1 MIEKRKLAVGLAGAL
16 LLCGAGIESATAGEL
31 ERALDYRQ
39 GVMNVFN
46 WNMKSMGDMMKGKKP
61 YDPAV
66 FARRVDD
73 LAKAASLDLLAGFP
87 PDSDQGETDA
97 RPDIWFDFEDF
108 SQKLTDLRDASQVLR
123 KAVASGDKA
132 AIDDAL
138 GKTGK
143 RCKACHESY
152 KD

>member
-1 MIEKRKLAVGLAGAL
+1 MVEKRKLAAGLVGAL
-16 LLCGAGIESATAGEL
+16 LLYGAGGESATAGEL

-46 WNMKSMGDMMKGKKP
+46 WNMKSMSDMMKGKKP
-61 YDPAV
+61 FDSAV
-66 FARRVDD
+66 FARRADD

-108 SQKLTDLRDASQVLR
+108 SQKLVDLREASQALS

-132 AIDDAL
+132 AIGDAL

-143 RCKACHESY
+143 RCKACHENY
-152 KD
+152 KE

>member
-1 MIEKRKLAVGLAGAL
+1 M
-16 LLCGAGIESATAGEL
+16 AGEL

-46 WNMKSMGDMMKGKKP
+46 WNMKSMGAMIKGKRP
-61 YDPAV
+61 FDAAA
-66 FARRVDD
+66 FARYADD
-73 LAKAASLDLLAGFP
+73 LGKAASLDLLPGFP
-87 PDSDQGETDA
+87 PDSDEGETDA

-108 SQKLTDLRDASQVLR
+108 TQKLDDLRNATQTLR
-123 KAVASGDKA
+123 DAVASGDKRA
-132 AIDDAL
+132 MGDAL
-138 GKTGK
+138 GDTGK

>member
-1 MIEKRKLAVGLAGAL
+1 MVEKIKLAAGLAGTL
-16 LLCGAGIESATAGEL
+16 LFYGAGIESAIAGEL

-39 GVMNVFN
+39 GAMNVFN

-61 YDPAV
+61 YDAIM
-66 FARRVDD
+66 FARHADD

-97 RPDIWFDFEDF
+97 RPDIWLDFEDF
-108 SQKLTDLRDASQVLR
+108 SKKLADLRDASQALR

-132 AIDDAL
+132 AIGDAL